1 MRGLYEL
8 KRTPLISW
16 CVDPIYFV
24 DPLTKVR
31 SAAMGKVERPS
42 NSNAHPLISKGRN
55 DEWEDAGEAVADELW
70 GGCKS
75 SDTFSSV
82 DPLSVSPATISPISG
97 TPGSTFSSTE
107 GISLVETPRSLALTV
122 LDEFELFSLEEPNTG
137 TVEVEPGTFQPSSS
151 YLSIS
156 NGQVPSTG
164 SSFILRRPS
173 RLNNAH
179 GGKIEWEDDARD
191 LDIIGRHMKLTLDEE
206 SEMLKTPS
214 GRREWIRRE
223 MLRRESHFTKRRAL
237 SIKSGS
243 WNVGGV
249 EPKVSLSAWLLP
261 GDCNV
266 ENGAD
271 VYLVGFQEVQPLA
284 GMSAVTTDG
293 SRGTAYTK
301 EVEKTL
307 DCPNS
312 YVIIAARQM
321 VGILLVVAVKQIHEP
336 FVRNVMLSDV
346 GTGFMR
352 SGGNKGSVACSFSLY
367 DRTISFVNAH
377 FAAHEHNVERRNE
390 DFHHCMQRTS
400 FLPSPGLA
408 DEPSPFSY
416 LENDN
421 SKPQQAGLL
430 KKKSSILSDQSMCA
444 GEPCSRASA
453 LDFPV
458 QHCRDRGAG
467 ILNHDAVFWVG
478 DLNYRLELP
487 IDSAI
492 ALIEAEKYTEL
503 IKHDQLRSAREKGEV
518 FQGFE
523 EGTLNFAPTYKLSRK
538 SSEYEKKE
546 IDGEMKVARTPSWTD
561 RVLWRDRTSSNLRA
575 VGTGACASVRTKNS
589 LFSKRS
595 LPGRLGIKTD
605 PSTLSNADGSIKL
618 LHYQRVELLSS
629 DHRPVF
635 ADFVLDFRII
645 DIKKRNDVVR
655 QLHKDLSRREAAL
668 RPLLSLSVVEVNFG
682 VVKYGEIVSTKHS
695 PLVLRN
701 EGRVSAIVA
710 IPCTNIPAWLSVESG
725 TSDLV
730 LSPGASVDIA
740 FTALVTAHLGVSPA
754 LNLQKASLRTD
765 VRLILQNQDELAVPV
780 VGHYVPTCLG
790 NTLSLLT
797 YSLQPIARKESFA
810 LVTPLGKPPALPVPK
825 EIWRIIDFLHGALA
839 SLQKGSSS
847 INALTKEASDLRAL
861 FAAHCNSADVVTAQI
876 CVDTGKSFPGCLQ
889 PAAAGTCLLN
899 ILSSLEEPAI
909 PARCSPSCLAAGQK
923 ALGTVNQQEL
933 ITALEGAS
941 AASINT
947 VVYLCSFL
955 SKLPG
960 PIIARKECWS
970 SLGKSRYMS
979 EESFDGFPSP
989 KALSQI
995 FAAAFF
1001 GVDDADEKAR
1011 GEKAAYVLHLIHS
1024 GDQGQLHAVFASSW
1038 P

>member
-1 MRGLYEL
+1 MSKV
-8 KRTPLISW
+8 KRPSHSNAQPLISE
-16 CVDPIYFV
+16 
-24 DPLTKVR
+24 
-31 SAAMGKVERPS
+31 G
-42 NSNAHPLISKGRN
+42 HN

-82 DPLSVSPATISPISG
+82 DSLSVAPATLSSISG
-97 TPGSTFSSTE
+97 TPDSTFSSTE
-107 GISLVETPRSLALTV
+107 GISLVETPRSLAFTV
-122 LDEFELFSLEEPNTG
+122 LDEFALFSLEESNAG
-137 TVEVEPGTFQPSSS
+137 TAEVEAGKFQPSSS
-151 YLSIS
+151 YLSIQD
-156 NGQVPSTG
+156 GQVPSAG
-164 SSFILRRPS
+164 SSFIFRRPS
-173 RLNNAH
+173 SSLNKAY
-179 GGKIEWEDDARD
+179 GGKIGWEDAARD
-191 LDIIGRHMKLTLDEE
+191 LDIIGRHMRLTLDEE

-223 MLRRESHFTKRRAL
+223 MIRRESHFTKRRAL

-249 EPKVSLSAWLLP
+249 KPQVSLSAWLLP
-261 GDCNV
+261 DDCNV

-271 VYLVGFQEVQPLA
+271 VYLIGFQEVQPLA
-284 GMSAVTTDG
+284 GITAVTTDG
-293 SRGTAYTK
+293 SRGTAYKK
-301 EVEKTL
+301 EVERTL
-307 DCPNS
+307 ECPSS

-321 VGILLVVAVKQIHEP
+321 VGILLVVAVKKIHEP

-377 FAAHEHNVERRNE
+377 FAAHEHNVGRRNE
-390 DFHHCMQRTS
+390 DFHHCMRRTW
-400 FLPSPGLA
+400 FLPPPGVA
-408 DEPSPFSY
+408 VEPSPFSY
-416 LENDN
+416 LENDA
-421 SKPQQAGLL
+421 SRPQQAGLL
-430 KKKSSILSDQSMCA
+430 KKKSSILSDQSMSA
-444 GEPCSRASA
+444 EETCSRASA

-458 QHCRDRGAG
+458 EHCRDRGAG
-467 ILNHDAVFWVG
+467 ILNHDAIFWVG
-478 DLNYRLELP
+478 DLNYRVELS
-487 IDSAI
+487 IDSVI
-492 ALIEAEKYTEL
+492 ALIEAKKYTEL

-546 IDGEMKVARTPSWTD
+546 IDGEMKVVRTPSWTD
-561 RVLWRDRTSSNLRA
+561 RVLWRDRTSSNLRSE
-575 VGTGACASVRTKNS
+575 GTGACASVETKNS

-595 LPGRLGIKTD
+595 LPGRLGLKAD
-605 PSTLSNADGSIKL
+605 PSTLSNAGGSIKL

-635 ADFVLDFRII
+635 ADFVLDFQII

-655 QLHKDLSRREAAL
+655 QLHKDLSRREEAL

-701 EGRVSAIVA
+701 EGRVSAFVVISCA
-710 IPCTNIPAWLSVESG
+710 NIPAWLSLESD
-725 TSDLV
+725 TSDFV

-740 FTALVTAHLGVSPA
+740 FTALVTAHLGVAPA
-754 LNLQKASLRTD
+754 LNLHKASLRTD

-780 VGHYVPTCLG
+780 FGHYVPTCLG
-790 NTLSLLT
+790 NTIPLLT
-797 YSLQPIARKESFA
+797 DSVLPIARKSFA
-810 LVTPLGKPPALPVPK
+810 FVTPPGNSPALPVPK
-825 EIWRIIDFLHGALA
+825 EIWRIIDFLHGALT
-839 SLQKGSSS
+839 SFQKGSSS
-847 INALTKEASDLRAL
+847 STALAKETSDLRSL
-861 FAAHCNSADVVTAQI
+861 FSAHCISADVAKAQL
-876 CVDTGKSFPGCLQ
+876 CVDTGKSFPRCLQ
-889 PAAAGTCLLN
+889 PAAASTCLLN

-909 PARCSPSCLAAGQK
+909 PARCSQSCLAAGRK
-923 ALGTVNQQEL
+923 ALGTASQKEL
-933 ITALEGAS
+933 ISALEGAS
-941 AASINT
+941 AANINT

-955 SKLPG
+955 STLPG
-960 PIIARKECWS
+960 PIIARKKCGS
-970 SLGKSRYMS
+970 SLGKLKYLS
-979 EESFDGFPSP
+979 EETFGGFPSP

-995 FAAAFF
+995 FATAFF
-1001 GVDDADEKAR
+1001 GEGDADEKAR

-1024 GDQGQLHAVFASSW
+1024 CNQGQLHAVFASSW